1 MVKLVDCKL
10 HFSMIS
16 LTYLVE
22 KLLISVYLIKSF
34 SLWLLTFLKE
44 LFSKVLTWEQVAR
57 VLGAEGGKSTS
68 ILNIWHS
75 LNSFV
80 CRKPEFPSAR
90 PSVSQGSDGL
100 S

>member
-44 LFSKVLTWEQVAR
+44 LFSKVLT
-57 VLGAEGGKSTS
+57 
-68 ILNIWHS
+68 
-75 LNSFV
+75 
-80 CRKPEFPSAR
+80 
-90 PSVSQGSDGL
+90 
-100 S
+100 